1 MFTDVFRHLVLGDE
15 PRDRSGNVLTQSWQK
30 MSKSKHNGVDPKQ
43 VLDTYGVDTTRLCVV
58 AGAAPKSE
66 RNWTDDSVFPF
77 LIYLPFLS
85 GKTKLWSLVQLC
97 CSFPRCRGV
106 AGKDLETRRC
116 LFEREKP
123 ADASQRVER

>member
-1 MFTDVFRHLVLGDE
+1 MFIYAFRHLVLGDE

-66 RNWTDDSVFPF
+66 RNWTDDSVFLL

-85 GKTKLWSLVQLC
+85 GTTKSWSLVQLC

-106 AGKDLETRRC
+106 AGKDLEISRC